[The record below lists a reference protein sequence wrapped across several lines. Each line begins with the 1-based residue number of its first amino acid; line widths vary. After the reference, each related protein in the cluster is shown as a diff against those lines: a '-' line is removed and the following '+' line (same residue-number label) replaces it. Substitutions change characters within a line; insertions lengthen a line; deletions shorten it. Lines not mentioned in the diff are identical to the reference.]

1 MKNDFDPIAWFLER
15 LFRYRNKCNILFLKY
30 PILLMCY
37 IKGVRIGKK
46 VDFNGFPVI
55 RRYENSKITIG
66 DNCTFNSARN
76 SVRVGLHERCTLV
89 TLLKNSEIVFG
100 NNSGGS
106 GIMVLAAKKIIVGNN
121 VLIGSHTMII
131 DTDFHHSD
139 PGKRYENENIPARPI
154 IIEDNVFIGTNC
166 MILKGITIGKSSVIG
181 ANSVVFTSIPENS
194 IAIGNPC
201 KVIIKKRWDKPKEK
215 N

>member
-166 MILKGITIGKSSVIG
+166 MILKGVTIGKSSVIG

-201 KVIIKKRWDKPKEK
+201 KIIIKKRWDTPKVK

>member
-1 MKNDFDPIAWFLER
+1 
-15 LFRYRNKCNILFLKY
+15 
-30 PILLMCY
+30 
-37 IKGVRIGKK
+37 
-46 VDFNGFPVI
+46 
-55 RRYENSKITIG
+55 
-66 DNCTFNSARN
+66 
-76 SVRVGLHERCTLV
+76 
-89 TLLKNSEIVFG
+89 
-100 NNSGGS
+100 
-106 GIMVLAAKKIIVGNN
+106 
-121 VLIGSHTMII
+121 MII